1 VTRARAWQR
10 ALAWLG
16 RPQVLLVVGLAL
28 IVLLQAST
36 AFAHDISQADR
47 AAVAR
52 IEGPAP
58 FAFLY
63 LGAKHMV
70 TGIDHIL
77 FLIGV
82 VFFLYRLRDVI
93 IYVSLFTIGHSLTLL
108 GGVLLDT
115 GANSYIVD
123 AIIGFSV
130 VYKAFE
136 NLGGFRKLGLAINTK
151 LAVLVFGLFHGLG
164 LATKVRDLGLSEDGL
179 LLNLISFNVGVEI
192 GQIFVLVIV
201 VTLLNL
207 WRGTR
212 SFAPGAFYAN
222 LGLMAGGFV
231 LIGYQ
236 LAGYFAS

>member
-1 VTRARAWQR
+1 MRVTAPRWPEPA
-10 ALAWLG
+10 ALVRVLLLLAAAWL
-16 RPQVLLVVGLAL
+16 LLESA
-28 IVLLQAST
+28 A

-47 AAVAR
+47 AAVQR

-82 VFFLYRLRDVI
+82 IFFLYRLRDVVL
-93 IYVSLFTIGHSLTLL
+93 YVSMFTIGHSLTLL

-115 GANSYIVD
+115 GANAYIVD

-136 NLGGFRKLGLAINTK
+136 NLGGFKRLGIAIDTK
-151 LAVLVFGLFHGLG
+151 LAVLGFGLFHGLG
-164 LATKVRDLGLSEDGL
+164 LATKVRDLGLSDNGL
-179 LLNLISFNVGVEI
+179 LVNLISFNVGVEV
-192 GQIFVLVIV
+192 GQVFVLAIV

-207 WRGTR
+207 WRTTR
-212 SFAPGAFYAN
+212 SFAPSAFYAN
-222 LGLMAGGFV
+222 LALMAGGFA

-236 LAGYFAS
+236 LTGYFAS

>member
-1 VTRARAWQR
+1 MRVTAPRWPEPA
-10 ALAWLG
+10 ALVRVLLLLAAAWL
-16 RPQVLLVVGLAL
+16 LLESA
-28 IVLLQAST
+28 A

-47 AAVAR
+47 AAVQR

-82 VFFLYRLRDVI
+82 IFFLYRLRDVV
-93 IYVSLFTIGHSLTLL
+93 IYVSLFTLGNSLTLL
-108 GGVLLDT
+108 GGVLMNT
-115 GANSYIVD
+115 GANAYIVD

-136 NLGGFRKLGLAINTK
+136 NLGGFKRLGVSINTK
-151 LAVLVFGLFHGLG
+151 LAVLGFGLFHGLG
-164 LATKVRDLGLSEDGL
+164 LATKVRDLGLSDDGL
-179 LLNLISFNVGVEI
+179 LVNLVSFNVGVEA
-192 GQIFVLVIV
+192 GQVLVLAVV
-201 VTLLNL
+201 VTLFNL
-207 WRGTR
+207 WRTTR
-212 SFAPGAFYAN
+212 SFAAGAFYAN
-222 LGLMAGGFV
+222 LALMAGGFA

-236 LAGYFAS
+236 LTGYFAS

>member
-1 VTRARAWQR
+1 MGDTAPRWPSPAILLRAAVL
-10 ALAWLG
+10 ALVAWL
-16 RPQVLLVVGLAL
+16 LLESVA
-28 IVLLQAST
+28 

-58 FAFLY
+58 WAFLY

-82 VFFLYRLRDVI
+82 VFFLYRLHDVV
-93 IYVSLFTIGHSLTLL
+93 IYVTMFTIGHSLTLM

-136 NLGGFRKLGLAINTK
+136 NLGGFRKLGFAINTK
-151 LAVLVFGLFHGLG
+151 LAVFGFGLFHGLG
-164 LATKVRDLGLSEDGL
+164 LATKVRDLGLSDDGL
-179 LLNLISFNVGVEI
+179 LVNLISFNIGVEI
-192 GQIFVLVIV
+192 GQVIVLTVV
-201 VTLLNL
+201 VTLFNL
-207 WRGTR
+207 WRSTR

-222 LGLMAGGFV
+222 LALMAAGFI
-231 LIGYQ
+231 LMGYQ
-236 LAGYFAS
+236 LTGYFTS

>member
-1 VTRARAWQR
+1 MRAIALRWPEPAALLRA
-10 ALAWLG
+10 ALLIAAAWF
-16 RPQVLLVVGLAL
+16 LLEGA
-28 IVLLQAST
+28 A
-36 AFAHDISQADR
+36 AFAHDISDADR
-47 AAVAR
+47 AAVAQ

-82 VFFLYRLRDVI
+82 IFFLYRLRDVV
-93 IYVSLFTIGHSLTLL
+93 IYVSMFTLGHSLTLL
-108 GGVLLDT
+108 GGVLMNT
-115 GANSYIVD
+115 GANAWIVD

-136 NLGGFRKLGLAINTK
+136 NLGGLKRLGIAINTK

-164 LATKVRDLGLSEDGL
+164 LATKVRDLGLSDDGL
-179 LLNLISFNVGVEI
+179 LANLVSFNVGVEV
-192 GQIFVLVIV
+192 GQVLVLAVV
-201 VTLLNL
+201 VTLFNL
-207 WRGTR
+207 WRTTR

-222 LGLMAGGFV
+222 LALMAGGFA

-236 LAGYFAS
+236 LTGYFAS